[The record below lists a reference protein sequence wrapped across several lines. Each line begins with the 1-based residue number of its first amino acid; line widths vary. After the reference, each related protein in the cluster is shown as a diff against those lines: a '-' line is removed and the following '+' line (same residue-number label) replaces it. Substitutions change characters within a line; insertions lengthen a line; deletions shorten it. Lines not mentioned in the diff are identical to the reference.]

1 MARTGHP
8 LDANPKGAGITARNK
23 HPGQCY
29 QCGLIV
35 AAGTGRF
42 ERHNGAW
49 RVKHANVSG
58 HGRVTC
64 SEANRGL
71 SDGTSASITETSD
84 LISDG
89 ERAFEL
95 VWGLRDRGV

>member
-1 MARTGHP
+1 M
-8 LDANPKGAGITARNK
+8 ARNK

-29 QCGLIV
+29 QCSLTV
-35 AAGTGRF
+35 AAGTGHF
-42 ERHNGAW
+42 ERHNGTW

-71 SDGTSASITETSD
+71 SDGASAPITETSD

-89 ERAFEL
+89 NRALEL
-95 VWGLRDRGV
+95 VRGLKD